1 MRING
6 KEVSVNQ
13 DEVSIDPKE
22 SSETQSMEHTEK
34 TIDKSRRTCPLSDTI
49 VQMLVSQMGSELS
62 NHNMYRT
69 FADYFRTKGLS
80 KLESYYIDRANEENN
95 HHNWIFWYLN
105 YNDAKYE
112 YPRVEAIQVD
122 IPDNTYP
129 FIATMDREIDT
140 TMSINAIASQA
151 FKEQDWAT
159 FAWLMG
165 DDDEHGKLIR
175 EQIEEE
181 SISRHIARIA
191 TEMDTDWLTIQD
203 TIIEF
208 YNSPK
213 LNKSEE

>member
-1 MRING
+1 MRVDG
-6 KEVSVNQ
+6 EEVPVEIS
-13 DEVSIDPKE
+13 PAAA
-22 SSETQSMEHTEK
+22 SSAQSMKHTEK
-34 TIDKSRRTCPLSDTI
+34 TIDKSRRVCPLSTDI
-49 VQMLVSQMGSELS
+49 IEMLVKQMGSELS

-69 FADYFRTKGLS
+69 FADYFRVKGLS

-112 YPRVEAIQVD
+112 YPRVEAIQLN

-129 FIATMDREIDT
+129 FTATVDREIDT
-140 TMSINAIASQA
+140 TMAIHAIASQA
-151 FKEQDWAT
+151 MKEQDWAT

-165 DDDEHGKLIR
+165 DNDEHGRLVL

-181 SISRHIARIA
+181 SISRHIAKIA

-213 LNKSEE
+213 LNKSEN